1 MHPART
7 GTARAGRVK
16 PAACAYSAGGQDA
29 GSSGIRNEICS
40 HSQIAI
46 TPIRIIYIYI
56 IYLYIYVSPR
66 DLHLKPRLHL

>member
-16 PAACAYSAGGQDA
+16 PAASAYSAGGQDA

-46 TPIRIIYIYI
+46 TPIR
-56 IYLYIYVSPR
+56 YIYVS
-66 DLHLKPRLHL
+66 LKGLAFETSPPYVIVYV